1 MKEQTLIDRK
11 KNLLLIIIFQ
21 VFIFISLVVALFLAY
36 SLTKKYVENEFTS
49 EKVDVQEKTVKP
61 YAEFFQ
67 NKIPEIS
74 FYQGFLDSA
83 SVVKYVDTI
92 LTKYAFI
99 NKVVFFDTQIS
110 NHQIDDGF
118 KLYYFHIGPKAVY
131 QFSRGIQHD
140 SITLYKSTWPNPL
153 SLKVSDEFTKMA
165 VKFSAFV
172 ESSDTT
178 RALTT
183 DDQLNTFY
191 NIRPNVITFM
201 SIPRREELSIFKEL
215 MFKKLSRS
223 LLYEQDILS
232 FQLTPFKLPIKN
244 THPELYQKI
253 EIKPLVFEPVDTDPD
268 NISTDIPLPGA
279 FSEYKLY
286 FSSSRSYINRE
297 IKNRFFPIACGLLFI
312 YSVLVAVAYLI
323 YRNLNIN
330 SRMFKLQY
338 DFINNLTHE
347 FKTPVSVI
355 KIAGNN
361 IRSTTKLSDKERM
374 HYGKIL
380 DEEADKL
387 NDLMNR
393 LLSFTQIENKSIHT
407 KIETINLEI
416 FTQNVIDAYQLK
428 YPNFNIEYQVK
439 GDTLFKTD
447 ATLLGSLFYNMID
460 NAYKYSKADSR
471 QLNISIKSDKKHVV
485 FKFKDNGIGI
495 AKEELN
501 NIFKKFYRIQSEYNQ
516 KGSVGIG
523 LAFCKELVNFMHGE
537 ISVKSTPGR
546 GSEFTIILPHEI

>member
-1 MKEQTLIDRK
+1 
-11 KNLLLIIIFQ
+11 
-21 VFIFISLVVALFLAY
+21 
-36 SLTKKYVENEFTS
+36 
-49 EKVDVQEKTVKP
+49 VDVQEKTVKP

-118 KLYYFHIGPKAVY
+118 KLYNFHIGPKAVY
-131 QFSRGIQHD
+131 QFARGIQHD

-215 MFKKLSRS
+215 MFRKLSRS

-286 FSSSRSYINRE
+286 FSSSRSYINKE

-428 YPNFNIEYQVK
+428 YPSFNIEYQLK
-439 GDTLFKTD
+439 GETLFKTD

-485 FKFKDNGIGI
+485 FKFKDKGIGI
-495 AKEELN
+495 AKEELS